1 MDLAVRR
8 SPTSGW
14 LALTAI
20 LVIAVMALAPV
31 LSSAAPV
38 APGPAGHGIVMD
50 GTDCA
55 GDGASAA
62 HGDADCCLVPAGL
75 PTWGSGSEPDR
86 AGAPHAAPAARAL
99 VAIDPSAADPPP
111 RRLG

>member
-8 SPTSGW
+8 SRTSGW
-14 LALTAI
+14 FALAAI

-31 LSSAAPV
+31 LSSAAPM
-38 APGPAGHGIVMD
+38 ARCPAGHGVVMD

-55 GDGASAA
+55 GDGAAVA

-75 PTWGSGSEPDR
+75 PTWGPGTEPDGV
-86 AGAPHAAPAARAL
+86 GAHHPASATRAL
-99 VAIDPSAADPPP
+99 VAIEPAAADPPP
-111 RRLG
+111 RRRG